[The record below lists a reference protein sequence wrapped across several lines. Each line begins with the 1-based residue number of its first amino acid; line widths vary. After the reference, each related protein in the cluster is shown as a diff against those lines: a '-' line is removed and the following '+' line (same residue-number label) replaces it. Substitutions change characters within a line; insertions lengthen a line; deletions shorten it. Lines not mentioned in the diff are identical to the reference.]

1 MTKSGLVK
9 SGSSEFDVF
18 EVLEGNSKTKLS
30 VTTTPT
36 TYSLFIWKN
45 FD

>member
-9 SGSSEFDVF
+9 HHSNQFDIF
-18 EVLEGNSKTKLS
+18 EVLETNSKTKLTS
-30 VTTTPT
+30 TTTPT
-36 TYSLFIWKN
+36 IYSLFIWKN